1 MSNHSKKSRRLY
13 GTSPLEQLR
22 SVSNKVPSKHVEKE
36 TIQRT
41 TPREVQAIENVY
53 EFFTKQRPLAWQYY
67 YRQVTIPFFRTGTD
81 DTDNDPISTVIDTLD
96 VNEGLVINHLSC
108 QILYRPEPP
117 AGFGVRPGNYV
128 ALERIECPTVDDL
141 IPTLPPLRLRSF
153 FEFNLQSSTTRLYEA
168 NVNAYSEAPSFSV
181 STVNRDGYS
190 TLNDNVLVNG
200 ESATSLYVLE
210 TGDLNIEYSAIDSY
224 VSTPVANNIAFGFL
238 PYEAVE
244 DNGGVIASPKI
255 VFDIRGHKINKNDAE
270 LLKSLIQNN

>member
-108 QILYRPEPP
+108 QILYRPENP
-117 AGFGVRPGNYV
+117 AGPAVRPGNYV

-141 IPTLPPLRLRSF
+141 VILGRLRSY

-168 NVNAYSEAPSFSV
+168 NVNAYTRPPSFSV
-181 STVNRDGYS
+181 TTVNRDGYS

-200 ESATSLYVLE
+200 ESATSLYILE
-210 TGDLNIEYSAIDSY
+210 TGDLKIEYSAIDSY
-224 VSTPVANNIAFGFL
+224 VSTPANNIAFGFL

-244 DNGGVIASPKI
+244 DSGGVIASPKI

>member
-1 MSNHSKKSRRLY
+1 LY

-67 YRQVTIPFFRTGTD
+67 YRQVTLPFFRTGTNEQ
-81 DTDNDPISTVIDTLD
+81 DNDPILTLVDTLD
-96 VNEGLVINHLSC
+96 VNEGLVINHLSA

-117 AGFGVRPGNYV
+117 AGSSLRPGNFV
-128 ALERIECPTVDDL
+128 ALERLECPTVDEV
-141 IPTLPPLRLRSF
+141 IILPPTTLKSQF
-153 FEFNLQSSTTRLYEA
+153 QFNLLSTTTRLYEA
-168 NVNAYSEAPSFSV
+168 NVSADSRQPLSFSLSV
-181 STVNRDGYS
+181 ANRDGYS
-190 TLNDNVLVNG
+190 TLTDNVLSNG
-200 ESATSLYVLE
+200 ESTTSLYILE
-210 TGDLNIEYSAIDSY
+210 TGDVQLQYTAIDSY
-224 VSTPVANNIAFGFL
+224 VSVPANALAFGFL

-244 DNGGVIASPKI
+244 DSGGLIASPKI